1 MPKSK
6 KKTKQI
12 KCKNC
17 GTIIDPKETTPT
29 KQWTL
34 ASPMPDKDG
43 NITVTAMATWRCPS
57 CGYTVRGTLGKFKE
71 TGKTK
76 SKQIKLIEL
85 IQENPQIKASEI
97 AAQLK
102 MKEEVVEKAI
112 KMLKKQGK
120 LN

>member
-1 MPKSK
+1 MSKSK
-6 KKTKQI
+6 RKTKQI

-43 NITVTAMATWRCPS
+43 NITITAMATWNCPS
-57 CGYTVRGTLGKFKE
+57 CGNTVRGTMGKYKE

-76 SKQIKLIEL
+76 SKQAMLIEL
-85 IQENPQIKASEI
+85 IQENPQIKVSDI
-97 AAQLK
+97 AAQLG

-112 KMLKKQGK
+112 KILKKQGK
-120 LN
+120 L

>member
-17 GTIIDPKETTPT
+17 DTIIDPKETTPS

-43 NITVTAMATWRCPS
+43 NITITAMATWSCPS
-57 CGYTVRGTLGKFKE
+57 CGNTVRGTLGKYKE
-71 TGKTK
+71 TGQAK
-76 SKQIKLIEL
+76 SKHAMLIEL
-85 IQENPQIKASEI
+85 IQENPKIKISEI
-97 AAQLK
+97 AAQLG

-112 KMLKKQGK
+112 KILKKQGK
-120 LN
+120 I